1 MFFISSAFALWLFS
15 CFAYKLMV
23 IIVIEWSL
31 VLADLISALLVGG
44 GVPAWSQWEG
54 LTETMPVRPRGVHS
68 KLKQWSH
75 QVPHIVMFGLR
86 GACMYTAISL
96 WLTSRWR
103 PTDVELTSMRC
114 CVMFHRGRCD
124 VVCLLRIRDYRL
136 SPLCWPK
143 PGAAIIVL
151 K

>member
-1 MFFISSAFALWLFS
+1 
-15 CFAYKLMV
+15 MV

-31 VLADLISALLVGG
+31 VLADFISALLVGG

-96 WLTSRWR
+96 
-103 PTDVELTSMRC
+103 
-114 CVMFHRGRCD
+114 
-124 VVCLLRIRDYRL
+124 
-136 SPLCWPK
+136 
-143 PGAAIIVL
+143 
-151 K
+151 